1 VVWAVVVIVVLGL
14 GMPAVGWWLTRR
26 PPPLATPDSRL
37 GEIDRWLVDQFQLSW
52 HDRSQVRAAVLTG
65 RPVSDPALEAAAR
78 GFAAQVMAD
87 RFRALRGARRAGWIN
102 LILAAGYPCAVIVL
116 LVVRHVHQGWPLVAI
131 AVLNAGLASL
141 AGWHNAVRSPKRIR
155 RSAEQILRSTGKAA
169 GPGQQA

>member
-78 GFAAQVMAD
+78 GLAAQVTAD
-87 RFRALRGARRAGWIN
+87 RFRTLRLERRLAWAN
-102 LILAAGYPCAVIVL
+102 LMVGPAYAAFAIILLIVNRQEKDVVLAVF
-116 LVVRHVHQGWPLVAI
+116 
-131 AVLNAGLASL
+131 AVLNGGLLSFSGAYY
-141 AGWHNAVRSPKRIR
+141 AFWRTR
-155 RSAEQILRSTGKAA
+155 RFRRNAEQILRSSRNTA
-169 GPGQQA
+169 PGSS